1 MVAESS
7 TRSDIQWT
15 YDQLLQRDLADG
27 RERREELWDGE
38 LLEMTS
44 PRLLH
49 QEVLLTLAT
58 LLRSWAREHNLGKI
72 YIAPHD
78 MYVSSTRFFQPD
90 LSFVSR
96 ERFET
101 ERIERE
107 DGQCLVAPPDLCVEV
122 VSPSTARR
130 DRVDKVNAYAQFGV
144 RHYWILDPDERTLQ
158 AFVLDN
164 NRYALEAALTD
175 ENTFAPSLFPNL
187 QIALHQIF
195 TP

>member
-7 TRSDIQWT
+7 TRSDLQWT
-15 YDQLLQRDLADG
+15 YETLLQRDRLNNS
-27 RERREELWDGE
+27 ERREELWDGE
-38 LLEMTS
+38 LFEMTS
-44 PRLLH
+44 PGLLH
-49 QEVLLTLAT
+49 QEILLALAT
-58 LLRSWAREHNLGKI
+58 LLRSWVRQHDLGKI

-96 ERFET
+96 ERLTT

-144 RHYWILDPDERTLQ
+144 RHYWILDPDEKSLQ

-164 NRYALEAALTD
+164 NRYALEAALSD
-175 ENTFAPSLFPNL
+175 ENTFAPSLFPDL
-187 QIALHQIF
+187 QIALNQVF

>member
-7 TRSDIQWT
+7 TRSVQWT
-15 YDQLLQRDLADG
+15 YETLLQRDRLNNS
-27 RERREELWDGE
+27 ERREELWDGE
-38 LLEMTS
+38 LFEMTS

-49 QEVLLTLAT
+49 QKILQNLNYILESHV
-58 LLRSWAREHNLGKI
+58 RGHNLGEI

-96 ERFET
+96 ERLAT

-144 RHYWILDPDERTLQ
+144 RHYWILDPDEKSLQ

-164 NRYALEAALTD
+164 NRYALEAALSD
-175 ENTFAPSLFPNL
+175 ENTFAPSLFPDL
-187 QIALHQIF
+187 QIALDQVF

>member
-7 TRSDIQWT
+7 TRSDLQWT
-15 YDQLLQRDLADG
+15 YETLLQRDRLDSS
-27 RERREELWDGE
+27 ERREELWDGE
-38 LLEMTS
+38 LFEMTS

-49 QEVLLTLAT
+49 QEILLALAT
-58 LLRSWAREHNLGKI
+58 LLRSWVRQHDLGKI

-96 ERFET
+96 ERLAT

-144 RHYWILDPDERTLQ
+144 RHYWILDPDEKSLQ

-164 NRYALEAALTD
+164 NRYALEAALSD
-175 ENTFAPSLFPNL
+175 EKTFAPSLFPDL
-187 QIALHQIF
+187 QIALNQVF

>member
-7 TRSDIQWT
+7 TRSDLQWT
-15 YDQLLQRDLADG
+15 YETLLQRDRLDSS
-27 RERREELWDGE
+27 ERREELWDGE
-38 LLEMTS
+38 LFEITS

-49 QEVLLTLAT
+49 QEILLTLAT
-58 LLRSWAREHNLGKI
+58 LLRSWVRQHDLGKI

-96 ERFET
+96 ERLAT

-144 RHYWILDPDERTLQ
+144 RHYWILDPDEKSLQ

-164 NRYALEAALTD
+164 NRYALEAALSD
-175 ENTFAPSLFPNL
+175 ENTFAPSLFPDL
-187 QIALHQIF
+187 QIALNQVF